1 MGRRRTG
8 TAKRRPSARE
18 LQQARK
24 VLEAA
29 EDRGGARRWSAEG
42 VPGRVWELVARPR
55 RGGLRDLYRHVLTP
69 WYWAL
74 PAAGAIGVQEALVAA
89 NGWGGP
95 ASLGVVAAGA
105 LATANAAPAW
115 LRTQTAAKRHP
126 HAAQWA
132 ALEPG
137 HTRVVANVAAAG
149 AVATH
154 ALGLVVGWSS
164 DVVAATAAAGLGVVV
179 AAASRYWQHHRHHT
193 VVLNARAARAARLAA
208 LRQAK
213 QAAAGEETT
222 GVAADPDEL
231 VRRLT
236 ERWPKFVAASGKALP
251 GTRLTD
257 ITRTDYGAT
266 AVLHLEPGAQERST
280 VTAALGR
287 VASGLK
293 LTPSALSVEDIDPEP
308 GQEPDS
314 SILRLRLVSQ
324 TTAERP
330 VPLDD
335 GRPRI
340 VRRGSDVLV
349 RLGEYIDGLG
359 EPTWKLYDKDSMW
372 GGFFAGKTGAGKTTL
387 IETLVLGAFETGC
400 TVVIYLKPKKGPSP
414 RIAKHAHWP
423 VEADPASRSAAIDGL
438 IALMEVRGLINELND
453 TSEFSPRP
461 DWPGV
466 LVVIDEFHEAS
477 AQIEGLGK
485 GRLNRIAREGRAV
498 GVALVGASQGF
509 GLEGFCQDDMIRS
522 NMTATNAIS
531 MKLSATQAGIFKRE
545 MALPVNPGDLPDP
558 QKHVRNKG
566 LAYSLLGRPVP
577 FRSAWAPQAET
588 EALMADARARAVA
601 GLDPD
606 SEAALDK
613 GSRGAYSARNTR
625 RAARKDELRRLLA
638 NLRGGQ
644 PPAQEATGDTTGAED
659 RRQAEQ
665 AGLPVPP
672 PLPRRV
678 VVDLAEAR
686 QAAAARQE
694 RRSAAAEG
702 VLELLAAR
710 GPLGTTAI
718 REALSGRP
726 GCGKAAVDDALKDL
740 STRGE
745 ITKAGQ
751 SRKAP
756 WKLT

>member
-1 MGRRRTG
+1 
-8 TAKRRPSARE
+8 
-18 LQQARK
+18 
-24 VLEAA
+24 EAA

-137 HTRVVANVAAAG
+137 HTRVVA
-149 AVATH
+149 
-154 ALGLVVGWSS
+154 
-164 DVVAATAAAGLGVVV
+164 TAAAGLGVMT
-179 AAASRYWQHHRHHT
+179 AAASRYWQYHRHHT

-236 ERWPKFVAASGKALP
+236 ERWPAFVAASGKALP

-293 LTPSALSVEDIDPEP
+293 LAPSALSVEDIDPEP

-324 TTAERP
+324 ATAERP

-335 GRPRI
+335 GRPR
-340 VRRGSDVLV
+340 VLRRGSDVLV
-349 RLGEYIDGLG
+349 RLGEYIDGQG
-359 EPTWKLYDKDSMW
+359 EPT
-372 GGFFAGKTGAGKTTL
+372 
-387 IETLVLGAFETGC
+387 
-400 TVVIYLKPKKGPSP
+400 
-414 RIAKHAHWP
+414 
-423 VEADPASRSAAIDGL
+423 
-438 IALMEVRGLINELND
+438 
-453 TSEFSPRP
+453 
-461 DWPGV
+461 
-466 LVVIDEFHEAS
+466 
-477 AQIEGLGK
+477 
-485 GRLNRIAREGRAV
+485 
-498 GVALVGASQGF
+498 
-509 GLEGFCQDDMIRS
+509 
-522 NMTATNAIS
+522 
-531 MKLSATQAGIFKRE
+531 
-545 MALPVNPGDLPDP
+545 
-558 QKHVRNKG
+558 
-566 LAYSLLGRPVP
+566 
-577 FRSAWAPQAET
+577 
-588 EALMADARARAVA
+588 
-601 GLDPD
+601 
-606 SEAALDK
+606 
-613 GSRGAYSARNTR
+613 
-625 RAARKDELRRLLA
+625 
-638 NLRGGQ
+638 
-644 PPAQEATGDTTGAED
+644 
-659 RRQAEQ
+659 
-665 AGLPVPP
+665 
-672 PLPRRV
+672 
-678 VVDLAEAR
+678 
-686 QAAAARQE
+686 
-694 RRSAAAEG
+694 
-702 VLELLAAR
+702 
-710 GPLGTTAI
+710 
-718 REALSGRP
+718 
-726 GCGKAAVDDALKDL
+726 
-740 STRGE
+740 
-745 ITKAGQ
+745 
-751 SRKAP
+751 
-756 WKLT
+756 